1 MAAGAEKEPTRG
13 KIICMNSAKPGPRTS
28 RFPDLA
34 VRSLAGDDL
43 VLPRDLMAP
52 RALVICAFRQ
62 RHQQLVDDW
71 ITWAVT
77 EAGAAP
83 SPLGLDPASS
93 TVVLEVPVLSR
104 RFRPARGFIDGG
116 MASSIRLPVV
126 LARTLTAYTDVSGF
140 CQAAGIATTATV
152 TAFVVT
158 PGGAVLAQ
166 VTGPADPSR
175 CAVVAAALASG
186 PPA

>member
-1 MAAGAEKEPTRG
+1 MTPSE
-13 KIICMNSAKPGPRTS
+13 PGPPTVL
-28 RFPDLA
+28 FPDLV
-34 VRSLAGDDL
+34 VRSLAGHDL

-62 RHQQLVDDW
+62 WHQQLVDDW

-83 SPLGLDPASS
+83 SPLDLDRAASA
-93 TVVLEVPVLSR
+93 VVLEVPVLSR

-116 MASSIRLPVV
+116 MASSIGVPAV

-140 CQAAGIATTATV
+140 CRAARIATTATV

-158 PGGAVLAQ
+158 PDGVVLAK
-166 VTGPADPSR
+166 VTGPADLTRRS
-175 CAVVAAALASG
+175 VVAAALASG
-186 PPA
+186 SPA

>member
-1 MAAGAEKEPTRG
+1 MTSAEPDAR
-13 KIICMNSAKPGPRTS
+13 AD

-62 RHQQLVDDW
+62 WHQPLVDDW
-71 ITWAVT
+71 ITWATTSGV
-77 EAGAAP
+77 AP
-83 SPLGLDPASS
+83 SPLDLDPASS
-93 TVVLEVPVLSR
+93 SVVLEVPVLSR

-116 MASSIRLPVV
+116 MASSIRVPVV

-140 CQAAGIATTATV
+140 CRSARIATTATV
-152 TAFVVT
+152 TAFVVARD
-158 PGGAVLAQ
+158 GAVLAQ

-175 CAVVAAALASG
+175 CAVVAAALVSG
-186 PPA
+186 LPA

>member
-1 MAAGAEKEPTRG
+1 MTASEL
-13 KIICMNSAKPGPRTS
+13 GPRTA

-34 VRSLAGDDL
+34 VRSLAGHDL

-62 RHQQLVDDW
+62 WHQQLVDDW

-83 SPLGLDPASS
+83 SPLGLDPAAS

-116 MASSIRLPVV
+116 MASNIRVPMV
-126 LARTLTAYTDVSGF
+126 LARTLTAYTDVAGF
-140 CQAAGIATTATV
+140 CRAARIATTATV

-158 PGGAVLAQ
+158 PRGAVLAQ
-166 VTGPADPSR
+166 VAGPATLSR
-175 CAVVAAALASG
+175 RAVVAAALESG